1 MGPEL
6 TLGTL
11 DPGIASVTDGT
22 GAGGAVGPGLADCVR
37 AARVYNEGDNH
48 VNVLSIKQRLVSK
61 SRDRHTV
68 FPRSLIY

>member
-6 TLGTL
+6 TLCTL

-37 AARVYNEGDNH
+37 TAGVYNVGDNH
-48 VNVLSIKQRLVSK
+48 VNIKIVHK
-61 SRDRHTV
+61 TA
-68 FPRSLIY
+68 LILLNSEIDMELKFND

>member
-6 TLGTL
+6 TLCTL

-37 AARVYNEGDNH
+37 TAGVYNEGDNH
-48 VNVLSIKQRLVSK
+48 VNRLFIKQR
-61 SRDRHTV
+61 
-68 FPRSLIY
+68 FIA